1 LSKRGPSYLKWLINE
16 GDYPDHGKNVTRSWF
31 EIFNQ
36 RGSTAVQVN
45 ANTKKYPQVA
55 ERKWVE
61 VVPSKDITTSRAV
74 WWIDG
79 FEVAAMKYLGSQN
92 PGRTGAAFWFSAFV
106 NREAL
111 LEGNLL
117 QKDYC
122 GLTSSHSLGN
132 FPIETLTMWSLTH
145 RDHRQED
152 TCLARDTGDED
163 ARDYARWSYQ
173 ESRLCR
179 HKGIHRWQ
187 H

>member
-1 LSKRGPSYLKWLINE
+1 MGGSRSQQGHHHLKGRVVDRWIRGRSYQVPRFPKSRPN
-16 GDYPDHGKNVTRSWF
+16 RSSILVLRFRQQRSVARGQSPPERLLWVD
-31 EIFNQ
+31 IF
-36 RGSTAVQVN
+36 
-45 ANTKKYPQVA
+45 
-55 ERKWVE
+55 
-61 VVPSKDITTSRAV
+61 
-74 WWIDG
+74 
-79 FEVAAMKYLGSQN
+79 
-92 PGRTGAAFWFSAFV
+92 AFP
-106 NREAL
+106 
-111 LEGNLL
+111 
-117 QKDYC
+117 
-122 GLTSSHSLGN
+122 GN

>member
-1 LSKRGPSYLKWLINE
+1 MLTRRNTHKSPNVNGWKSFPARTSPPQGPCGGSMDSRSQLSSTSVSKIPAEPEQHSGSPLSSTEKRC
-16 GDYPDHGKNVTRSWF
+16 
-31 EIFNQ
+31 
-36 RGSTAVQVN
+36 
-45 ANTKKYPQVA
+45 
-55 ERKWVE
+55 
-61 VVPSKDITTSRAV
+61 SRAISSRKTIV
-74 WWIDG
+74 GI
-79 FEVAAMKYLGSQN
+79 F
-92 PGRTGAAFWFSAFV
+92 AFP
-106 NREAL
+106 
-111 LEGNLL
+111 
-117 QKDYC
+117 
-122 GLTSSHSLGN
+122 GN